1 LPRKEA
7 NYWRMDQL
15 NIAMEELPLAF
26 FNFTR
31 RILELKL
38 NATPARALSTTPLSR
53 PAATTDQTW
62 SGPCVIGSIYGKS
75 HEPESNNLL
84 DELSPKG
91 SNNTKKAVMSI
102 LLLAPRQPTLQISL
116 TTSLP
121 CSRLHVN
128 AS

>member
-1 LPRKEA
+1 LKVLLRKEA

-62 SGPCVIGSIYGKS
+62 GGPCLMESICGKS
-75 HEPESNNLL
+75 HEPESCNLF
-84 DELSPKG
+84 DELAPKG
-91 SNNTKKAVMSI
+91 SSNTKKAVMSI
-102 LLLAPRQPTLQISL
+102 LPLAP
-116 TTSLP
+116 
-121 CSRLHVN
+121 
-128 AS
+128 